1 MSVASELLPSPRE
14 TELPAALA
22 SVLAAALQG
31 AADPAFAV
39 DGAGR
44 LLFANRAAAA
54 RWPQAAAGSLAS
66 ELLSGEGR
74 ARFESG
80 CAAVLGGAG
89 AQRFEWGE
97 EGPSGVLAWFACTL
111 SPMADPHGGLT
122 GVLYQSSDVTELKRS
137 EARLRRSEQLMVDT
151 QGVAHLGTW
160 EWDVSQPQAT
170 WSDELYRIY
179 GLTPETY
186 VPSYENYLKLVHP
199 DDRQR
204 VMDATNRVFHE
215 SVPYSHD
222 ERVFR
227 PDGSIRYLH
236 TWAYPVR
243 DESGKLARLVGVCQ
257 DITDRKLAE
266 EAVRTLNADL
276 ERRVAERTRTIERS
290 LRDLE
295 TFNAMASHDLRAPL
309 TVIQAACA
317 VMLHP
322 AAEPLPPKVTDNLGR
337 IQQAVSRMSSLV
349 NDLLR
354 LAQLGHGSLTRAEVD
369 LTTVASEVL
378 TQLRRGEPHREA
390 DILVEAGLCCSA
402 DPGLLRAAVENLLS
416 NAWKYSSRVARAR
429 IEVGGAPG
437 QGGTKVFYVRDN
449 GAGFDMKD
457 AHRLFAPFERL
468 HKQTEFEGTGV
479 GLAAV
484 HRIIER
490 HGGRIWAEGEL
501 GRGATF
507 YFELPRV

>member
-1 MSVASELLPSPRE
+1 MSVASELPQHTGE
-14 TELPAALA
+14 ADLPAAMV
-22 SVLAAALQG
+22 SVLAAALRG
-31 AADPAFAV
+31 AADPALAI
-39 DGAGR
+39 DGDGR
-44 LLFANRAAAA
+44 LLFANQAAVA
-54 RWPQAAAGSLAS
+54 RWPHATAGLLAA
-66 ELLSGEGR
+66 ELFTGAPR
-74 ARFESG
+74 AVFEAG
-80 CAAVLGGAG
+80 CAAVVTGAG
-89 AQRFEWGE
+89 PQRFEWGD
-97 EGPSGVLAWFACTL
+97 EGPGRVLAWFACTL
-111 SPMADPHGGLT
+111 SPLADADAGVG
-122 GVLYQSSDVTELKRS
+122 GVLYLSSNVTELKRS
-137 EARLRRSEQLMVDT
+137 EARLRRSERLMVDT

-160 EWDVSQPQAT
+160 EWDVSQPHAT

-179 GLTPETY
+179 GLTPEVYT
-186 VPSYENYLKLVHP
+186 PSYENYLKLIHP

-204 VMDATNRVFHE
+204 VMDATTRVFQE

-243 DESGKLARLVGVCQ
+243 DDGGKLVRLVGVCQ

-266 EAVRTLNADL
+266 EAVLTLNADL
-276 ERRVAERTRTIERS
+276 ERRVAERTRTIERT

-317 VMLHP
+317 LLLHP
-322 AAEPLPPKVTDNLGR
+322 AVEPLAPKVTDHLGR
-337 IQQAVSRMSSLV
+337 IQQAVTRMSALV

-354 LAQLGHGSLTRAEVD
+354 LAQFGQGSLTRADVD
-369 LTTVASEVL
+369 LTALTNEVVA
-378 TQLRRGEPHREA
+378 QLRRSAPERRV
-390 DILVEAGLCCSA
+390 DVDVKAGLRCSGDA
-402 DPGLLRAAVENLLS
+402 GLLRAAIENLLS
-416 NAWKYSSRVARAR
+416 NAWKYSSRVPEAR
-429 IEVGGAPG
+429 IEVGGYPGEGGAP
-437 QGGTKVFYVRDN
+437 VFYVRDN

-484 HRIIER
+484 HRIVER
-490 HGGRIWAEGEL
+490 HGGRIWAEGAL

-507 YFELPRV
+507 YFELPPG